1 MNVNAQSEEMARQ
14 MHAARLARVN
24 MQRMRLLAAQRAQ
37 ELERKLKDA
46 AESGLRAE
54 ITRAVVAR
62 SSLQTVARRKRVAR
76 YAAVAAFGA
85 VICAASL
92 GMGWAPVQQAP
103 VLAEVPGDRL
113 KLALSYSVSLPG
125 TR

>member
-24 MQRMRLLAAQRAQ
+24 MQRMRLLAAQRA
-37 ELERKLKDA
+37 EKLERELKDA
-46 AESGLRAE
+46 AQSGLKAE
-54 ITRAVVAR
+54 ISRGLVAR
-62 SSLQTVARRKRVAR
+62 SQLQTVARRKRVAR
-76 YAAVAAFGA
+76 YAAITAFGA

-92 GMGWAPVQQAP
+92 GMGWAPAQQAP
-103 VLAEVPGDRL
+103 VLATAPGDQL

-125 TR
+125 AR